1 MDRSD
6 IQHADEV
13 WIAKYR
19 AALQENIPVQPAGGI
34 EFRTGLRKTCNT
46 VFLRLRKVLGNFAVW
61 KRPKS
66 LPSFQPTLVQPKPVF
81 QTDSSLG
88 RKSAREVIRKP
99 STRKSVGTT
108 GRPGPPGSTDKRPAQ
123 RQA

>member
-19 AALQENIPVQPAGGI
+19 AALQEKIPVQPSGDI
-34 EFRTGLRKTCNT
+34 EFRAGLRNTYKT

-61 KRPKS
+61 KPPKS
-66 LPSFQPTLVQPKPVF
+66 RPSFEPAPVQPKPAF
-81 QTDSSLG
+81 QTDSSLEG
-88 RKSAREVIRKP
+88 KSPREASRKP

-108 GRPGPPGSTDKRPAQ
+108 ARFGSTGSTDKRPAQ